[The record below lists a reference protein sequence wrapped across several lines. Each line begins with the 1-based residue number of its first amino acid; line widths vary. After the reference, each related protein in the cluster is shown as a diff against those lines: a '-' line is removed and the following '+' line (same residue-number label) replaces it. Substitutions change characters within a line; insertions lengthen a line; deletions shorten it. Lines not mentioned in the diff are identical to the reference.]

1 MCSDPLQIIMIL
13 MLQVFK
19 AFEGSLG
26 VYGDGEGNIRSTLHG
41 QAEGGDYDNHNVTYT
56 EKVGPGHG
64 AGRGVVT
71 KCCRRL
77 IGEVV
82 Q

>member
-1 MCSDPLQIIMIL
+1 MTPLVCSDPLQIIMIL

-71 KCCRRL
+71 SAADD
-77 IGEVV
+77 
-82 Q
+82 

>member
-1 MCSDPLQIIMIL
+1 MQIIMIL

-64 AGRGVVT
+64 AGRGLVT
-71 KCCRRL
+71 SAADD
-77 IGEVV
+77 
-82 Q
+82 